1 MNFSRGDNYKDGSGR
16 EYFSFF
22 KRHSERLI
30 ATITPTKDISA
41 EFSAESGDAQVA
53 FPAFSLMG
61 DGIQFK
67 REILGSRFVI
77 KDITTR
83 FRKLEAQFYDRDL
96 DHHMDNFTLRP
107 VTVQVL
113 NPDPPGPLITN
124 TSRRTLMQTYRG
136 RSARVAGTFDL
147 TDRTV
152 AIVGYEHRDE
162 KFLGNNYSAGTFCNY
177 GQTVPCATTNVFS
190 RFYDLHTIN
199 NSVFSEVTHVYD
211 PETTLKFGYRRDYFH
226 TLAGELRDFLGST
239 IFPTSNGSRDDIANS
254 GFVRLEK
261 EVFAGGMAF
270 IALAN
275 GERPASNIER
285 ASFAGFDL
293 KMEKNREANIGLTV
307 TQPRWQGSVTSFFSR
322 IDDYI
327 LIYQG
332 IRSENVDVNR
342 VGVELDLVTQLTP
355 FWRLFGSMAWIRAQ
369 NITGH
374 GSGSVPLAQTP
385 PLDGRFG
392 VIYEAWNL

>member
-1 MNFSRGDNYKDGSGR
+1 MGGLVIFNELPKRFDKPGVQARVVGGLGSFGRRDFTADATIGNPLAQLRGIVNFSRGDNYKDGSGR

-41 EFSAESGDAQVA
+41 EFNAESGDAQVA

-67 REILGSRFVI
+67 REILGSRFVV

-113 NPDPPGPLITN
+113 NPDPPRPLITN

-147 TDRTV
+147 TDTTV

-226 TLAGELRDFLGST
+226 TLAGDYATSSEAPSSRLPMARGTISPIAVLFAWKKKFLPEGWHLSLLPMASARPV
-239 IFPTSNGSRDDIANS
+239 ISNA
-254 GFVRLEK
+254 
-261 EVFAGGMAF
+261 
-270 IALAN
+270 
-275 GERPASNIER
+275 R
-285 ASFAGFDL
+285 AS
-293 KMEKNREANIGLTV
+293 
-307 TQPRWQGSVTSFFSR
+307 
-322 IDDYI
+322 
-327 LIYQG
+327 
-332 IRSENVDVNR
+332 
-342 VGVELDLVTQLTP
+342 
-355 FWRLFGSMAWIRAQ
+355 RAS
-369 NITGH
+369 I
-374 GSGSVPLAQTP
+374 
-385 PLDGRFG
+385 
-392 VIYEAWNL
+392 